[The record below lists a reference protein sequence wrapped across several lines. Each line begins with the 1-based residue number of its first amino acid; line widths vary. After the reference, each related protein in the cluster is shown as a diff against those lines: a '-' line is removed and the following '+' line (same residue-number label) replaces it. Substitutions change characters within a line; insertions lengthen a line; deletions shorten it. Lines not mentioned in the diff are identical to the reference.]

1 MFGKCMLRSVGASLI
16 AVLAMASHAQ
26 AQGRVPREAA
36 DYPSKPIRFVVPSSP
51 GGGAD
56 VLARSLGPRMAE
68 AFDKAVVIENRS
80 GAGGI
85 IGYDIVA
92 KAPPDG
98 YTMLIVAG
106 GYTLNPSLYAKLP
119 FDTLRDFEQV
129 SQITCAPN
137 LLVVH
142 STVPV
147 TSVKEL
153 IAFGKAKPKF
163 LNYASS
169 GVGTTSFLSGEIF
182 KLMTGVDMIHV
193 PYKGAG
199 EATSAVIG
207 GQVHLIFSSPNALMP
222 HAKTGRLKALGV
234 TSARRLPVISE
245 VPTIAEAG
253 LPGFEVNNCYGILV
267 PAKTPRAIVN
277 KLNAAIVRIL
287 RVPEMRAHLE
297 SLGFDVLGTTPEEF
311 AAFTRADIA
320 KWARELKAAGIKPQ

>member
-1 MFGKCMLRSVGASLI
+1 V
-16 AVLAMASHAQ
+16 
-26 AQGRVPREAA
+26 
-36 DYPSKPIRFVVPSSP
+36 
-51 GGGAD
+51 
-56 VLARSLGPRMAE
+56 
-68 AFDKAVVIENRS
+68 
-80 GAGGI
+80 
-85 IGYDIVA
+85 
-92 KAPPDG
+92 
-98 YTMLIVAG
+98 
-106 GYTLNPSLYAKLP
+106 
-119 FDTLRDFEQV
+119 RDFEHV

-147 TSVKEL
+147 ASLKEL

-199 EATSAVIG
+199 EATSAVIA

-234 TSARRLPVISE
+234 TSARRLPVISD

-253 LPGFEVNNCYGILV
+253 LPGFEVNNCYGILA
-267 PAKTPRAIVN
+267 PAKTPKPIVN
-277 KLNAAIVRIL
+277 KLNATIVRIL
-287 RVPEMRAHLE
+287 RAPEMRAHLE

-311 AAFTRADIA
+311 AAFTKADIA